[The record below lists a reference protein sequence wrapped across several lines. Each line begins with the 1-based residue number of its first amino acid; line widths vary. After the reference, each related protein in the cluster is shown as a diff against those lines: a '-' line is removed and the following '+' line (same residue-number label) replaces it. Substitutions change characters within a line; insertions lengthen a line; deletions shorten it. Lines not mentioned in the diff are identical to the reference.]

1 MALDTYND
9 LVSTVES
16 YLARSDL
23 SAIIPTFVQ
32 SAQSRMTRNLR
43 TSPMLTTASL
53 TVTAGQSSVPSNM
66 LEMRDLYFDSNPAQ
80 PLTYL
85 TPDQFFRTYITKTSG
100 IPYYYT
106 IIDGQFQFAPQPNST
121 DTMNILYYA
130 KPTFISPSVSSNVF
144 LTEYSD
150 ALLYATLAEAEPY
163 LMNDTRIQTW
173 AAMYKEAI
181 NDIRMSDLGSKYPNA
196 ALNVKL
202 Y

>member
-16 YLARSDL
+16 YLARSDV